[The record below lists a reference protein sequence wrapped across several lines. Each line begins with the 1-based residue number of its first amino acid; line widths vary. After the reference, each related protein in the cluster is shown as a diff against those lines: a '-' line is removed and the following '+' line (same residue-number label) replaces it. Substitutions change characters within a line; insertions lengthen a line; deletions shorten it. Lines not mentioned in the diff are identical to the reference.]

1 MNFTRP
7 IIQST
12 NKYNKNFWPEV
23 CLHFFGLS
31 YSLTIKFFIMKNEVK
46 VQGTSSLHTNRRNF
60 LKISGLGAIG
70 AGLLLAGCN
79 DDDDDPI
86 IQTNNFPGIR
96 NGIFDLGGGDLGILT
111 YAYALEQLEADF
123 YTKVVNASGFNANFS
138 TEQKA
143 VLTDLYNHEVIH
155 REFFKAALTGALPNA
170 STQLLPNLSFS
181 YDDVNFNSPASV
193 LGTAKLLED
202 TGVAAYNGA
211 GRYITNADY
220 LLLAG
225 KIVSI
230 EARHASAIRSLI
242 NTNSAD
248 FAGDDVV
255 YPTTGLDMAKKP
267 SEIIQA
273 VSALDIIQ
281 TPFTAQFLK

>member
-1 MNFTRP
+1 
-7 IIQST
+7 
-12 NKYNKNFWPEV
+12 
-23 CLHFFGLS
+23 
-31 YSLTIKFFIMKNEVK
+31 MKNVVKIQEVNP
-46 VQGTSSLHTNRRNF
+46 LCDNRRNF

-70 AGLLLAGCN
+70 AGLLFAGCS
-79 DDDDDPI
+79 DDDDPI
-86 IQTNNFPGIR
+86 YSIDNKYPGVR
-96 NGIFDLGGGDLGILT
+96 NGVFDLGGGDLGILT

-123 YTKVVNASGFNANFS
+123 YTKVVNASQFNSAFS
-138 TEQKA
+138 VEQRA

-155 REFFKAALTGALPNA
+155 REFFRTAISGALPA
-170 STQLLPNLSFS
+170 GATLLPDLAFD
-181 YDDVNFNSPASV
+181 YGGLNFNDPTTV
-193 LGTAKLLED
+193 LGTAKKLED

-225 KIVSI
+225 KIVSV

-255 YPTTGLDMAKKP
+255 TPSNGLDQAKKP
-267 SEIIQA
+267 SVIIGE
-273 VSALDIIQ
+273 VKSLNIIQ
-281 TPFTAQFLK
+281 TQFTAQFLE